1 VNGSLRRPHA
11 LRRGDRVA
19 VLSVSS
25 PAELRGSLDA
35 GVEAL
40 RLAGLE
46 PAVYPTA
53 RDRGSVRPF
62 LAGDDT
68 MRIGD
73 LRAALLDDSIAGVL
87 FACGG
92 SGAQR
97 TLEALDWTGLD
108 ALEPKLLAGY
118 SDVTAVLEA
127 FAVRLGWASVHS
139 TMVVGGSPFSF
150 MSMLAMITDPGA
162 AMTLD
167 FPDATTAVSG
177 MASGRTMGGN
187 LTLLASSVGTV
198 TSWPAAGGLLMLED
212 EGEDAYRV
220 DRMLTQLRRSGYL
233 DGVAGIVCG
242 HWYRC
247 GDATV
252 IEAVLR
258 DRLGSLGVPMI
269 TGANIG
275 YGGPNGAWP
284 IGIQATLDADKCR
297 VELADP
303 PLLLAR

>member
-1 VNGSLRRPHA
+1 MSGSLRRPHA
-11 LRRGDRVA
+11 LRPGDRVG

-35 GVEAL
+35 GVDAL
-40 RLAGLE
+40 RLARLE
-46 PAVYPTA
+46 PVVYPTA
-53 RDRGSVRPF
+53 NDRGSMRPF

-68 MRIGD
+68 MRTTD
-73 LRAALLDDSIAGVL
+73 LRAALLDDSIAGVV

-92 SGAQR
+92 SGSQR

-108 ALEPKLLAGY
+108 AIEPKLLAGY
-118 SDVTAVLEA
+118 SDITAVLEA
-127 FAVRLGWASVHS
+127 FAARLGWASVHS

-150 MSMLAMITDPGA
+150 MSLLAMVTDPRS

-167 FPDATTAVSG
+167 FPDARTEVPGT
-177 MASGRTMGGN
+177 ASGVTMGGN
-187 LTLLASSVGTV
+187 LTLLASSVGTD
-198 TSWPAAGGLLMLED
+198 TSWSAAGGVLLLED

-220 DRMLTQLRRSGYL
+220 DRMLTQLRRSGFL

-247 GDATV
+247 GDPAV
-252 IEAVLR
+252 IAAVLR
-258 DRLGSLGVPMI
+258 ERLGMFGVPMI

-275 YGGPNGAWP
+275 HGGSNGAWP

-297 VELADP
+297 MELADP
-303 PLLLAR
+303 PLLPAR